1 MIGIGGYVGLFD
13 DPNTFRR
20 LDNCQHFVDV
30 AVDENNNDDDF
41 DDETRQAADLE
52 ISVDEPG
59 FFRLNRRKTVT
70 THVITTRLKRI
81 SKEKLKHP
89 GRRRLTLIHINRN
102 LDKNTHFFEIDLD
115 FHFHRNP

>member
-89 GRRRLTLIHINRN
+89 G
-102 LDKNTHFFEIDLD
+102 
-115 FHFHRNP
+115 

>member
-41 DDETRQAADLE
+41 DDHPVKKNFQGKVKA
-52 ISVDEPG
+52 S
-59 FFRLNRRKTVT
+59 
-70 THVITTRLKRI
+70 RLK
-81 SKEKLKHP
+81 E
-89 GRRRLTLIHINRN
+89 TYT
-102 LDKNTHFFEIDLD
+102 NTYK
-115 FHFHRNP
+115 